1 MSGASLLTFLEVVW
15 VAVTA
20 AFVALTIWKT
30 FAGMRE
36 DDVVILDPLEA
47 SKANEQQKLIEKMQR
62 ITSFVKGFGLASL
75 VLFVVTGV
83 FWIYRGVT
91 AYGGG

>member
-15 VAVTA
+15 AAVTV
-20 AFVALTIWKT
+20 AFVALMTWKT

-36 DDVVILDPLEA
+36 DDVVILDELEA
-47 SKANEQQKLIEKMQR
+47 SQADAQRKLIAKLEK
-62 ITSFVKGFGLASL
+62 ITAYVKGFGLASL

-83 FWIYRGVT
+83 LWIYRGVT
-91 AYGGG
+91 TYSGG